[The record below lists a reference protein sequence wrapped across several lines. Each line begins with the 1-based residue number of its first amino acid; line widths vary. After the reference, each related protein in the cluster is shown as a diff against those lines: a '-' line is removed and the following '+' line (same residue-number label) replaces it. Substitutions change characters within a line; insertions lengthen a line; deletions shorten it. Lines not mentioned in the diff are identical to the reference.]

1 MGCGRGVALRGEE
14 EVQGR
19 VPRKKG
25 EDGVTLAWE
34 EVGAGSGS
42 VRMSGG
48 AGGKTVQGALDFK
61 HRLKL

>member
-1 MGCGRGVALRGEE
+1 MRGEE